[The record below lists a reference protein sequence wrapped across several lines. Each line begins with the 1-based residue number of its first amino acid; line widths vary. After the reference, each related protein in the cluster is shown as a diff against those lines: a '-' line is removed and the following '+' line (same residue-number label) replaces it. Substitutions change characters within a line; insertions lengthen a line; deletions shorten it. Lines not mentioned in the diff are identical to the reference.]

1 MHFDAFWRST
11 IWIPQESLPLKRALV
26 NLRIFFFPGTCLFH
40 GPEILLFRN
49 NLCVLII
56 IPRSPEAS
64 RIDEY
69 LTRPLEIYSYVPKS
83 FASNLVEQLGC
94 RGEPLPQVRC
104 CNQRCRDR
112 LSRACCDYVASIE
125 LSLVTRKRE
134 KKKGERERAKRKRRQ
149 SDDRS
154 LIAMGM
160 KQGVALE
167 NSTSTSQQDLQSYPQ
182 QPAPTATSHS
192 PTAGHYIYQQSH
204 SPVPPQSPVSIDRFE
219 NFYLPCCRPYVPASN
234 T

>member
-1 MHFDAFWRST
+1 MCSKRYHFSIARSEQSL
-11 IWIPQESLPLKRALV
+11 WI
-26 NLRIFFFPGTCLFH
+26 
-40 GPEILLFRN
+40 
-49 NLCVLII
+49 
-56 IPRSPEAS
+56 SPPFK
-64 RIDEY
+64 IHY
-69 LTRPLEIYSYVPKS
+69 CVPKS
-83 FASNLVEQLGC
+83 FATNLVEQLGC

-104 CNQRCRDR
+104 CNQRRRDR
-112 LSRACCDYVASIE
+112 LSRACCDYVAFIE
-125 LSLVTRKRE
+125 LSLVMRKRE
-134 KKKGERERAKRKRRQ
+134 KKKEKESERAKWKRRQ

-219 NFYLPCCRPYVPASN
+219 NFYLPCVCVCK
-234 T
+234 